1 MNIHFKKVLEGA
13 IKRTVWLSRIPE
25 LTSLEA
31 ETIDEEFKSDLISYI
46 RNPEGD
52 QKVLTVR
59 RLPELGEKI
68 QEMVAAYLVAGQT

>member
-1 MNIHFKKVLEGA
+1 MKS
-13 IKRTVWLSRIPE
+13 LS
-25 LTSLEA
+25 L
-31 ETIDEEFKSDLISYI
+31 DLISYI